1 MQALHSFEVNPKL
14 PKELEFLRELA
25 YNIWVFWNFDAFDLF
40 RRLDRDLWE
49 EVHHNPVLMLGK
61 VSQDMLE
68 MRATDEGYLSQLD
81 RVKSEYERY
90 MSSRKE
96 LTLNGKKVKD
106 ILVAY
111 FSMEYGLC
119 EALPLYSGGL
129 GVLSGDH
136 IKSSSDLN
144 LPMVGLGLLYDRGY
158 LRQYLNSEGWQQEF
172 YENNDFYN
180 MPLTLV
186 KDKEGQLVK
195 IWVPMNDHKVHAQIW
210 KIQVGRTEL
219 YMLDTNLPE
228 NSEED
233 KKITYQLYAGDREF
247 RLKQEILIGI
257 GGIRALKALDIQPT
271 AYHFNEGHCAFG
283 ALERIRLIQ
292 EEYKMSFHEAFEAVY
307 ASSSFTTHTPVP
319 AGNDRFSPQLME
331 KYFTE
336 YLKELNIS
344 FEKFM
349 ELGRENPSHKSEEF
363 CMTVLAIKCAA
374 YCNGVSELHSRVS
387 RDMWKNLF
395 MKLPAEDVPIIHIT
409 NGVHIPSFISQDMSE
424 LFNRYLGPRW
434 KEDPDNKKVWE
445 RVQNIP
451 SSELWRT
458 HERRRERMVSFIR
471 KRMNEQLKRR
481 GASQSE
487 LKDVQDI
494 LNPKALTIG
503 FARRFATYKR
513 AALLFRDPERLKKI
527 LTNEQYPIQ
536 IVFAGKAHPQDME
549 GKEVI
554 KKIVQYAKEESFR
567 NQIVFIEDYDINVA
581 RYMVQG
587 VDIWLNTPR
596 RPLEA
601 SGTSGM
607 KATANGSLNVSI
619 LDGWWCEG
627 YDPDWGW
634 AIGNGEEYDDLE
646 YQDDLESRALYDI
659 LEKEVAPLFYDMG
672 RDGLPG
678 KWIEMM
684 RLSMQKICHMFNS
697 NRMLEEYTH
706 KFYIPSSQIWKRF
719 SKDDFCWSKEA
730 SIWKERVVKN
740 WDKIQIKKVI
750 TEVEDPVTVGSEYPI
765 KVHLRLGKGLNPD
778 DIKVQAYYGPLNIHN
793 EFKSN
798 QIADLDFDEYKSDEG
813 YIFSGKIKCL
823 TSGKMGYAIRII
835 PHHPEIV
842 NPFILN
848 AVHWG

>member
-1 MQALHSFEVNPKL
+1 MKALHSFEVNPKL
-14 PKELEFLRELA
+14 PRELKFLKELA

-40 RRLDRDLWE
+40 RRLDRELWE
-49 EVHHNPVLMLGK
+49 EVHHNPVLLLGK
-61 VSQDMLE
+61 ISQDKLE
-68 MRATDEGYLSQLD
+68 ARATDEGYLSQLE

-96 LTLNGKKVKD
+96 LVLNGKKLKN
-106 ILVAY
+106 ISIAY

-144 LPMVGLGLLYDRGY
+144 LPLVGIGLLYDRGY
-158 LRQYLNSEGWQQEF
+158 LRQYLNNEGWQQEF
-172 YENNDFYN
+172 YETNDFYN
-180 MPLTLV
+180 MPLKLV
-186 KDKEGQLVK
+186 KDKEGNPLK
-195 IWVPMNDHKVHAQIW
+195 IWVPMDDHKVFAQIW
-210 KIQVGRTEL
+210 KIQVGRTAL
-219 YMLDTNLPE
+219 YMLDTNVPE

-247 RLKQEILIGI
+247 RLKQEIVIGI
-257 GGIRALKALDIQPT
+257 GGVRALKALDIHPT
-271 AYHFNEGHCAFG
+271 SYHFNEGHCAFG
-283 ALERIRLIQ
+283 ALERIRILQQ
-292 EEYKMSFHEAFEAVY
+292 EHNMNFSEAFEAVY
-307 ASSSFTTHTPVP
+307 ATNSFTTHTPVP
-319 AGNDRFSPQLME
+319 AGNDRFSPDLMK

-336 YLKELNIS
+336 YLKELQIS
-344 FEKFM
+344 FDEFIG
-349 ELGRENPSHKSEEF
+349 LGRETPTNKSEDF
-363 CMTVLAIKCAA
+363 CMTVLAIKASA

-387 RDMWKNLF
+387 REMWKNMFL
-395 MKLPAEDVPIIHIT
+395 KLPVEDIPIIHIT

-445 RVQNIP
+445 RVQHIP
-451 SSELWRT
+451 NSELWRT

-471 KRMNEQLKRR
+471 KRLYQQLKRR
-481 GASQSE
+481 GATHSE
-487 LKDVQDI
+487 LNEIQDI

-513 AALLFRDPERLKKI
+513 ANLLFRNLERLKNI
-527 LTNEQYPIQ
+527 LTHEQYPIQ
-536 IVFAGKAHPQDME
+536 VVFAGKAHPQDME
-549 GKEVI
+549 GKELI
-554 KKIVQYAKEESFR
+554 KDIVQYCKEEPFKYHV
-567 NQIVFIEDYDINVA
+567 VFLEDYDINVA

-587 VDIWLNTPR
+587 VDVWLNTPR

-607 KATANGSLNVSI
+607 KATANGSLNLSI

-627 YDPDWGW
+627 YNPEWGW

-659 LEKEVAPLFYDMG
+659 LEKEIAPLFYDNG

-678 KWIEMM
+678 KWIDMM
-684 RLSMQKICHMFNS
+684 RHSMQKICHVFNS
-697 NRMLEEYTH
+697 NRMLEEYSR
-706 KFYIPSSQIWKRF
+706 KFYIPSSQNWQRLSEDNF
-719 SKDDFCWSKEA
+719 RWSRELA
-730 SIWKERVVKN
+730 HWKERVLQN
-740 WDKIQIKKVI
+740 WNKLQIKKVQAQKD
-750 TEVEDPVTVGSEYPI
+750 DPLTIGTKYPI
-765 KVHLRLGKGLNPD
+765 KVYLRLGKGLNPD
-778 DIKVQAYYGPLNIHN
+778 DIKVQAYYGPLDVHN
-793 EFKSN
+793 EFKSHE
-798 QIADLDFDEYKSDEG
+798 IAELEFEEYKPDDG
-813 YIFSGKIKCL
+813 YIFSGTIKCL
-823 TSGKMGYAIRII
+823 SSGKMGYAIRIL
-835 PHHPEIV
+835 PSHNDLV